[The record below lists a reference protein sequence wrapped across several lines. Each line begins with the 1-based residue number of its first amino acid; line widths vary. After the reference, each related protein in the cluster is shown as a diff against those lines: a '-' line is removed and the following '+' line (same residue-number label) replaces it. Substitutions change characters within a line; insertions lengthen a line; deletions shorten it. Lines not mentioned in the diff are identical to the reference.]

1 MARHIGPKIRASRRF
16 GEALTAKAEKYLAK
30 RNYRPGQH
38 GQNPQRVSEYGVQLR
53 EKQKAK
59 MIYGIM
65 EKQFRRYYEKASKK
79 VGVTGDALLQMLEM
93 RLDNIIFRMGVAT
106 TRAQARQLVSHG
118 FFEVNGKK
126 VNIPSYEVKPGDVI
140 KVRDN
145 KKKSGYITNLTQVLA
160 KANNVTT
167 PEWVHFEAKDM
178 TGKVLSVPKADQLD
192 MKLNT
197 QLIVEHYSR

>member
-1 MARHIGPKIRASRRF
+1 
-16 GEALTAKAEKYLAK
+16 
-30 RNYRPGQH
+30 
-38 GQNPQRVSEYGVQLR
+38 
-53 EKQKAK
+53 
-59 MIYGIM
+59 M

-93 RLDNIIFRMGVAT
+93 RLDNIVFRSGLAS

-126 VNIPSYEVKPGDVI
+126 VNIPSYEVKVGDMI
-140 KVRDN
+140 KVRDS

-160 KANNVTT
+160 KSNPTT
-167 PEWVHFEAKDM
+167 PEWLQLDAKELSA
-178 TGKVLSVPKADQLD
+178 KALSVPKADQLD